1 MRTFRYAV
9 VSVPDISVPDIS
21 VVVVKVSDISV
32 AKISVNSAL
41 GKFGCKRVQ
50 GLFFFFFLI

>member
-50 GLFFFFFLI
+50 GLFFFFF